1 MATSIITGTSIS
13 GSLTGTGS
21 FDKIQEK
28 NSVGQAVNITQNAG
42 DVALYAISPSENIAK
57 F

>member
-21 FDKIQEK
+21 FDKIQVK

-42 DVALYAISPSENIAK
+42 DVALYAISPSENI
-57 F
+57 